1 MRFRQILVLLL
12 LALAMGTFVALDAGR
27 YLSFEQLK
35 ASQAG
40 FAQWHAQQPYM
51 VAAVYFGVYVL
62 ATALSIPGAVIITL
76 AGGAVFGLWWGLLIV
91 SFASTLGATLAF
103 LASRFVLRD
112 WVEARFGQ
120 RLADIHAGVDKEGA
134 FYLFTLRLIPVVP
147 FFLINLLMG
156 LTRMKTWTY
165 YWVSQIGMLAGTAVY
180 VNAGT
185 QLAQLDSV
193 QGILSPALLGSF
205 VLLGI
210 FPLLA
215 RRVVAAIQKRQV
227 YARWASVRP
236 QSFDRNLIVIGG
248 GAAGLV
254 SAYIAAAVKAK
265 VTLIEAHKMGGDC
278 LNYGCVPSKALIR
291 SAKLAHQMRHGAR
304 YGLSDTAPTFSF
316 KAVMQRV
323 HDVIRAIEPH
333 DSVARYTG
341 LGVEVLQGYGKL
353 VNPWTVE
360 VTLNNGQVQ
369 RLTARSIVIAAG
381 ARPIV
386 PSLPGLEEVGYVTSD
401 TLWDEFAKLDDIPK
415 RIVVLGG
422 GPIGCELSQS
432 FARLGAQ
439 VTQVE
444 MGDRIMVRE
453 DEEVS
458 ALARDAL
465 QADGVQVLTAH
476 QALRCERV
484 PVRDAGLPPAVT
496 ARSDATRQSMVRHVS
511 LAMTKEDAMTKEN
524 AMPQAASM
532 TEGVAVTAFEKH
544 LIVAHEGQERA
555 IPFDALVCAVGRVAR
570 LQGYGLEELG
580 VPTHRTVQT
589 NEYLQTLYPNIY
601 AAGDVA
607 GPYQFTHT
615 AAHQAWYA
623 AVNALFGDFKS
634 FKVDNRVIPWATFI
648 DPEVARVGL
657 NEQEAQAQGI
667 AYEVTKYGIDDLD
680 RAIADSEA
688 HGFVKVLTVPGKDHI
703 LGVTIVGSHAGD
715 LLAEYVLAMK
725 HGLGLNKILGT
736 IHTYPTMAE
745 ANKYAAGEW
754 KRAHAPQKLLAWVKK
769 FHDWRRG

>member
-1 MRFRQILVLLL
+1 MRLRQIMLLLL
-12 LALAMGTFVALDAGR
+12 LALVIGAFVALDLGR

-35 ASQAG
+35 ASQAS
-40 FAQWHAQQPYM
+40 FNQLYAQQPFT

-62 ATALSIPGAVIITL
+62 ATALSFPGAVIITL
-76 AGGAVFGLWWGLLIV
+76 AGGAVFGLGWGLLIV

-103 LASRFVLRD
+103 WASRFVLRD
-112 WVEARFGQ
+112 WVEVRFGQ
-120 RLADIHAGVDKEGA
+120 RLADINAGVDKEGA

-156 LTRMKTWTY
+156 LTRMKSWTY

-215 RRVVAAIQKRQV
+215 RRGVAAIQKRQV

-236 QSFDRNLIVIGG
+236 KRFDRNLIVIGG

-278 LNYGCVPSKALIR
+278 LNYGCVPSKALIK

-304 YGLSDTAPTFSF
+304 YGLSDTAPNFSF
-316 KAVMQRV
+316 KVVMQRV
-323 HDVIRAIEPH
+323 HDVIKAIAPH
-333 DSVARYTG
+333 DSVERYTG

-360 VTLNNGQVQ
+360 VALNDGQVQ

-381 ARPIV
+381 AQPIV
-386 PSLPGLEEVGYVTSD
+386 PPLPGLHEVGYVTSD
-401 TLWDEFAKLDDIPK
+401 TLWDAFAKLDDIPK

-444 MGDRIMVRE
+444 MAERIMLRE

-458 ALARDAL
+458 ALAREAL
-465 QADGVQVLTAH
+465 QADGVQVLTGH
-476 QALRCERV
+476 QALRCERRGEDKILV
-484 PVRDAGLPPAVT
+484 LGTQGHELE
-496 ARSDATRQSMVRHVS
+496 
-511 LAMTKEDAMTKEN
+511 LA
-524 AMPQAASM
+524 
-532 TEGVAVTAFEKH
+532 
-544 LIVAHEGQERA
+544 
-555 IPFDALVCAVGRVAR
+555 FDALVCAVGRVAR
-570 LQGYGLEELG
+570 LQGYGLEDIG
-580 VPTHRTVQT
+580 VPTHRTVET

-634 FKVDNRVIPWATFI
+634 FKVDYRVIPWATFI

-680 RAIADSEA
+680 RAIADSQA
-688 HGFVKVLTVPGKDHI
+688 HGFVKVLTVPGKDRI
-703 LGVTIVGSHAGD
+703 LGVTIVGTHAGD

-736 IHTYPTMAE
+736 IHTYPTLAE